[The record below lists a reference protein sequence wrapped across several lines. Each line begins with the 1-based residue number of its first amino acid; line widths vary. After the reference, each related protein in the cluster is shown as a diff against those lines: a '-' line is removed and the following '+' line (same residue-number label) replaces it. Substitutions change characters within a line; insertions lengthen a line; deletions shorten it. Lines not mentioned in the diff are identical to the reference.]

1 MTERLKVLIW
11 NVSFA
16 VVNAGSNPVFS
27 RILNVL
33 LTQKLVPSLKV
44 RYQCVKT
51 RCSCRGNQR
60 DIGSSFL
67 VFYNLVDG
75 EAELRGHRATERG
88 HRARAPSEGTERTYV
103 RRTLPPL

>member
-51 RCSCRGNQR
+51 RRSAEGIK
-60 DIGSSFL
+60 DSSPVL
-67 VFYNLVDG
+67 LIN
-75 EAELRGHRATERG
+75 
-88 HRARAPSEGTERTYV
+88 
-103 RRTLPPL
+103 